1 MSDMHPWTVT
11 RLRAIEADEWYRYE
25 LIDGELIMSEPEHW
39 SHQHVASCLASAV
52 RRWDDP
58 CRYGLALTAPGVILD
73 ELNCDVPD
81 AMWISRARM
90 RHAVD
95 ADGHFTVAPELMV
108 EVLSPGCVSEHRDRH
123 GKMALYAREDVQ
135 EYWIV
140 DWQRR
145 TVEVYSRTGESLTL
159 ARSLAGDDLL
169 ETPLLPG
176 FSVPLTRIWPP
187 AL

>member
-1 MSDMHPWTVT
+1 MSDAQPWTTT

-25 LIDGELIMSEPEHW
+25 IIDGELIMSEPEHW
-39 SHQHVASCLASAV
+39 SHQHVAGCLASAV
-52 RRWDDP
+52 HRWDDR
-58 CRYGLALTAPGVILD
+58 CERGLGLSAPGVIFN
-73 ELNCDVPD
+73 ELNCVVPD

-90 RHAVD
+90 RNGTD
-95 ADGHFTVAPELMV
+95 ADGHFTVAPELMI

-123 GKMALYAREDVQ
+123 GKMALYAREGVE

-145 TVEVYSRTGESLTL
+145 MIEVYRRTGETLAL
-159 ARSLAGDDLL
+159 ARSLGDDDVL

-176 FSVPLTRIWPP
+176 FSVPLARIWPP
-187 AL
+187 TL

>member
-1 MSDMHPWTVT
+1 MSDPQLWTVT
-11 RLRAIEADEWYRYE
+11 RLREIEADEWYRYE
-25 LIDGELIMSEPEHW
+25 IIDGELIMSEPEHW
-39 SHQHVASCLASAV
+39 SHQHVASCLASAM

-58 CRYGLALTAPGVILD
+58 CQHGLALTAPGVIFD
-73 ELNCDVPD
+73 ELNCVVPD

-90 RHAVD
+90 RYGTNT
-95 ADGHFTVAPELMV
+95 DGHFIVAPELMV
-108 EVLSPGCVSEHRDRH
+108 EVLSPGCRSEHRDRQS
-123 GKMALYAREDVQ
+123 KLRLYAREGVE

-145 TVEVYSRTGESLTL
+145 TIEVYRRTGETLKL
-159 ARSLAGDDLL
+159 ARTLGGDDVL

-176 FSVPLTRIWPP
+176 FGVLLPRIWPP